1 VKRATLLVVP
11 LLLMA
16 STSRASVD
24 IAWDCYLQTGP
35 VACGALEQAFF
46 SSGLYGR
53 GDPID
58 ASAAHLSIRAAAQAG
73 GVAYAIDVKSPTLT
87 LTLVDRVPSTLQG
100 DAVLLRLVT
109 AAQKATAS
117 LFAADAPATVSEGG
131 AFHLAL
137 RDPAATL
144 QAATVDEATRWY
156 TAPELSAGASRE
168 GVTNVNGRG
177 ALEVSWSH
185 PAWRIHGWGW
195 SNYRLVLAEPVA
207 GGGEQDARALRYES
221 FDIGTDWTV
230 ARSLVEMDEGLSLA
244 GQGNIEHEPQNNW
257 DLRANTYVGAEW
269 VLVPF
274 LKNDGGNIGAQYVI
288 GAEFQRYVLP
298 NVLNKSEHTFM
309 RHRLSVFGRWH
320 FARVDVEGGA
330 TGASVVNDMR
340 FSSVSAFGGATWR
353 ILDDLSLSVAGE
365 AAYRHGLINAP
376 KNLAAL
382 HPLAQFYGGASYGA
396 VTFETTASIK
406 YVFGNSL
413 LLGQDQRWR

>member
-1 VKRATLLVVP
+1 VKHAAALVVSS
-11 LLLMA
+11 LLFA
-16 STSRASVD
+16 AASRASVD
-24 IAWDCYLQTGP
+24 VAWDCYLQAGP
-35 VACGALEQAFF
+35 VACSALEQAFF

-53 GDPID
+53 GEPID
-58 ASAAHLSIRAAAQAG
+58 PNAAHLSIRAAPQAD
-73 GVAYAIDVKSPTLT
+73 GVAYSIDIKSPTLT
-87 LTLVDRVPSTLQG
+87 LTFIDRVPSTLQG

-109 AAQKATAS
+109 GAQKATAS
-117 LFAADAPATVSEGG
+117 LFAADAPATSGDDG

-144 QAATVDEATRWY
+144 HAAKVDEATRWY
-156 TAPELSAGASRE
+156 IAPELSAGASRE

-207 GGGEQDARALRYES
+207 AAEDGLEEDARALRYES

-230 ARSLVEMDEGLSLA
+230 ARSLVEIDDGLSLA

-274 LKNDGGNIGAQYVI
+274 LQNDGGNVGVQYVI

-298 NVLNKSEHTFM
+298 NVLNKNEHYFM

-320 FARVDVEGGA
+320 FARVDWRA
-330 TGASVVNDMR
+330 ARPARASSTTCASR
-340 FSSVSAFGGATWR
+340 R
-353 ILDDLSLSVAGE
+353 CPPSVARRGAFSTTSRSAWE
-365 AAYRHGLINAP
+365 AKLRIGTGSSTRRRTSRRCIRSRSSMGAP
-376 KNLAAL
+376 
-382 HPLAQFYGGASYGA
+382 PM
-396 VTFETTASIK
+396 E
-406 YVFGNSL
+406 
-413 LLGQDQRWR
+413 R